1 SPERCTKSSS
11 PSNKARSD
19 HDRVHPHNPSH
30 ATRPARARSHVRGD
44 CHRRPPS
51 RHRSPS
57 MTPLFALLQATSVE
71 PLPEEAATT
80 ATELAADPTVAG
92 NAAAAAGNHLDIVQ
106 LILHASIPVQFVMLL
121 LLIASIASW
130 VIIFRKRSLLSRA
143 EDEADRFEERFWSG
157 ADLSK
162 LYAGAQGRGRDSG
175 GLEAIFESGFGEF
188 NRIRE
193 RRGVDGRIQLE
204 GAQRAMRVSTSR
216 ELDGLE
222 RNLEFLANV
231 GSISPYVGLFG
242 TVWGIMISFQG
253 LANVKEATIASVVPG
268 ISEALIAT
276 AMGLFAAI
284 PAVWA
289 YNRFATKVERIATRY
304 DAFSEEFSSILQ
316 RQSHLAD

>member
-1 SPERCTKSSS
+1 
-11 PSNKARSD
+11 
-19 HDRVHPHNPSH
+19 
-30 ATRPARARSHVRGD
+30 
-44 CHRRPPS
+44 
-51 RHRSPS
+51 
-57 MTPLFALLQATSVE
+57 MTPLLALLQATSVE

-80 ATELAADPTVAG
+80 AVELAADPNVAG
-92 NAAAAAGNHLDIVQ
+92 SAAAAAGNHLDIVQ

-121 LLIASIASW
+121 LLVASIASW

-157 ADLSK
+157 AELSK
-162 LYAGAQGRGRDSG
+162 LYAGATGRGRDSG
-175 GLEAIFESGFGEF
+175 GLEAIFESGFREF

-193 RRGVDGRIQLE
+193 RRGVDSRIQLE
-204 GAQRAMRVSTSR
+204 GAQRAMRVTTSR

-253 LANVKEATIASVVPG
+253 LANVKEATIASVAPG

-289 YNRFATKVERIATRY
+289 YNRFATRVERMSVRY
-304 DAFSEEFSSILQ
+304 DTFSEEFSSILQ
-316 RQSHLAD
+316 RQAHADEA